1 MLLEPNGGALLS
13 AFQLEQTVKSPIY
26 DGRRKFSAV
35 DKPLRV
41 PLLRSPTAAVIES
54 ALLTLLIGWID
65 YKTTDFAITL
75 FYFAPVVLAT
85 WRAGRKAGWFIA
97 ALCGATV
104 LLAALL
110 VPRSGHVYINA
121 AILVLASAALA
132 ELVISSRRAHERLKT
147 LLALK
152 TVSLT
157 EIHHRVKNNLQI
169 VSSLLRLQSNK
180 FADPAS
186 RDVFTECRDRINAMA
201 RLHEELYNEH
211 GQSHLNFAPHL
222 RELAEM
228 LLRSHNPAGCTL
240 TLNVS
245 GDRVPLDLDQSILL
259 SLIANELL
267 LNALKHAFHGRA
279 AGKIDAELRR
289 TRDQVTLTIRD
300 DGNGI
305 VPRRSETEGQRGTG
319 IDLVQAMSRQLGGE
333 FVVNRHACGRN
344 VRDHFVSKQN
354 FTPTTRRSSVTL
366 NNYIMSKKR
375 ILIVEDEALT
385 VLALQQELV
394 ELGYEIAGNASTAA
408 EALRVAEDNRADLVL
423 MDIQL
428 DGGISGIAAAAAI
441 RGHLD
446 IPVVFLTAHASAETV
461 GRAVESGAFGY
472 LLKPY
477 TVPELKATIDIALHK
492 HKTEIAMR
500 RALSS
505 RLPTELAPQS
515 V

>member
-26 DGRRKFSAV
+26 DGRRKFSAA

-41 PLLRSPTAAVIES
+41 TALRSPTAAVIES
-54 ALLTLLIGWID
+54 ALLMLLIGWID

-75 FYFAPVVLAT
+75 FYFVPVVLAT

-104 LLAALL
+104 LIADLM
-110 VPRSGHVYINA
+110 VPRSGRVIALAYINA
-121 AILVLASAALA
+121 GILVLASAALA
-132 ELVISSRRAHERLKT
+132 ELVISSRRAHERLKA

-180 FADPAS
+180 FADPAV

-228 LLRSHNPAGCTL
+228 LLRSHKPAGCNL

-245 GDRVPLDLDQSILL
+245 TDRVPLDLDQSILL

-267 LNALKHAFHGRA
+267 LNSLKHAFHGRA
-279 AGKIDAELRR
+279 AGKVDAELRR

-333 FVVNRHACGRN
+333 FVVNRL
-344 VRDHFVSKQN
+344 
-354 FTPTTRRSSVTL
+354 P
-366 NNYIMSKKR
+366 
-375 ILIVEDEALT
+375 
-385 VLALQQELV
+385 
-394 ELGYEIAGNASTAA
+394 AGGTC
-408 EALRVAEDNRADLVL
+408 
-423 MDIQL
+423 
-428 DGGISGIAAAAAI
+428 
-441 RGHLD
+441 
-446 IPVVFLTAHASAETV
+446 
-461 GRAVESGAFGY
+461 
-472 LLKPY
+472 
-477 TVPELKATIDIALHK
+477 ATISFRSKI
-492 HKTEIAMR
+492 
-500 RALSS
+500 S
-505 RLPTELAPQS
+505 RQQPGVHL
-515 V
+515 